1 MKKLKSL
8 GVFLLCTFVPYIL
21 VKYTI
26 KFQGLEMGLGVLL
39 LILIALFLYLKPKIY
54 TLIARRMYMVDHQ
67 KGFKWF
73 QKAYDTGKM
82 NPQQALIYAY
92 LLIRNA
98 EIDKAER
105 LITSVLLN
113 RKSELTQTNILASD
127 LNMAIIL
134 WKKGDLKGAIKKME
148 YVYQTGYR
156 SSVHYATL
164 GVFYI
169 LNGDYEKAL
178 EFTLE
183 GRDYSPCDQSINDNL
198 GLCYYHLGENE
209 KAKKVY
215 EEIFDLK
222 EPDFIECYYNYG
234 LCLEKDGEYEKAY
247 EYFKKARSCAEKYL
261 STVKI
266 AQVDLAL
273 DRVEK
278 LI

>member
-26 KFQGLEMGLGVLL
+26 KFQGIEMGLGVLL

-54 TLIARRMYMVDHQ
+54 TLIARRMYMVDYK

-105 LITSVLLN
+105 LITSILLN
-113 RKSELTQTNILASD
+113 RKSELTEKNILASD

-134 WKKGDLKGAIKKME
+134 WKKGDIKGAIEKME

-156 SSVHYATL
+156 SSVHYQTL

-169 LNGDYEKAL
+169 LNGQLQRAL
-178 EFTLE
+178 EFSLE
-183 GRDYSPCDQSINDNL
+183 GKDYSPCDQSINDNL
-198 GLCYYHLGENE
+198 GLCYYHLGEND
-209 KAKKVY
+209 KAMKVY

-222 EPDFIECYYNYG
+222 EPEFIESYYNYG
-234 LCLEKDGEYEKAY
+234 LVLEKDGQYQKAY
-247 EYFKKARSCAEKYL
+247 EYYQKARSCPEKYL

-266 AQVDLAL
+266 SQVDLAL